1 MIGPHTHLLK
11 PAEIMG
17 IDAEQELQNS
27 ACNSKTFGVL
37 HGNFEAEAGC
47 QKGLEGG
54 DIQLGKL
61 IVD

>member
-1 MIGPHTHLLK
+1 
-11 PAEIMG
+11 MG

-27 ACNSKTFGVL
+27 ACNSKTFGVS

-61 IVD
+61 TMD